1 MIAFRHGSVLS
12 LSSKLKI
19 QEACATK
26 EEEEEEEDEE
36 EEEGEEGEEAEIR
49 DDRVRQ
55 VKMLAG
61 YSRWRIRLSRGNDY

>member
-1 MIAFRHGSVLS
+1 MIAFRHGNVLS

-26 EEEEEEEDEE
+26 EEEEEEE
-36 EEEGEEGEEAEIR
+36 EEGEEAEIR

-61 YSRWRIRLSRGNDY
+61 YSRWRKRAPRVNTT

>member
-26 EEEEEEEDEE
+26 EEEEEEDEE

-61 YSRWRIRLSRGNDY
+61 YSRWRKRAPRVNTT